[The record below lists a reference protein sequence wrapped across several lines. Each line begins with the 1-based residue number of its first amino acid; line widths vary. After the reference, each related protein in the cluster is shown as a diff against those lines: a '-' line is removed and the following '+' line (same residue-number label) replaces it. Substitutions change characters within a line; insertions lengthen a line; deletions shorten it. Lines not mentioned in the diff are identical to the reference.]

1 MTKHPRYQHSLEDLF
16 SHVYVLVDD
25 WLKENETQFALP
37 KQRTQQA
44 TASCSRSPS
53 SASWWHSL
61 VSLFGLERAK
71 PGPLGLVHWSVTQS
85 YRTLFPKLPE
95 YSRYH
100 RIIRNAEKL
109 WAALALELVR
119 SLPEAEL
126 KIVDAK
132 PLSVAKGKRAH
143 WAKCLEA
150 SKGFS
155 TMGMVYGFKLHAL
168 VNEQGLFER
177 WSFAAAHHHEAALV
191 SERTEAMTAPIIG
204 DKAYLGFEQVTTPNR
219 KNMTK
224 LDRWN
229 KTLNRLR
236 KRIETS
242 FSLLVGSLT
251 LHAAQMKTFRSLWAR
266 VNLKIAVHNLVHSKV
281 LFGWQTG

>member
-16 SHVYVLVDD
+16 LHVYVLVDD
-25 WLKENETQFALP
+25 WLKENEERFSLP
-37 KQRTQQA
+37 KQRKQA
-44 TASCSRSPS
+44 ASYSELFTV
-53 SASWWHSL
+53 AVVGEL
-61 VSLFGLERAK
+61 VAQPYESVWYWL
-71 PGPLGLVHWSVTQS
+71 VTQS
-85 YRTLFPKLPE
+85 YQELFPRLPD

-100 RIIRNAEKL
+100 RIVRNAEKL
-109 WAALALELVR
+109 WAALALALVR

-132 PLSVAKGKRAH
+132 PLPIAKGKRAR

-177 WSFAAAHHHEAALV
+177 WSFAPAHHHEAALV
-191 SERTEAMTAPIIG
+191 PELTEGMIEPIIG
-204 DKAYLGFEQVTTPNR
+204 DKAYLGYDQITTPKR
-219 KNMTK
+219 KNMAGPA
-224 LDRWN
+224 RWS
-229 KTLNRLR
+229 KALNHIR

-242 FSLLVGSLT
+242 FSVLVRSLT
-251 LHAAQMKTFRSLWAR
+251 LHAAQVKTFRSLRAR
-266 VNLKIAVHNLVHSKV
+266 VNLKIAAHNLVHSKV
-281 LFGWQTG
+281 LFG